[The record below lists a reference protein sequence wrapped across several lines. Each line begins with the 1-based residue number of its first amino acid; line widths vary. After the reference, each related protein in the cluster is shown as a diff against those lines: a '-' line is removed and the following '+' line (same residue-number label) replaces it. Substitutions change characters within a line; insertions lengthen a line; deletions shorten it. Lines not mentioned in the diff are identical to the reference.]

1 MDPDDGKGLTPE
13 AEAAGQ
19 LSPSASEALPPLGEL
34 SFLRSSRADVVDDQP
49 VLLAALMSLA
59 FTLALV
65 LLLQMVVYERNAIAA
80 AQPRLAPLL
89 TRLCQPLNCG
99 LSPVQKIGAVLIESS
114 SFSRRSGDNFRLTI
128 ALKNTVLVPV
138 AMPAIELTLTDA
150 QDQALVRRVIHPDDL
165 QVATEA
171 LAPGVDVLTSVDA
184 ALAPEIAAAVAG
196 YRMVAFYP

>member
-1 MDPDDGKGLTPE
+1 MDPDDGKGLTPGAAVV
-13 AEAAGQ
+13 AEA
-19 LSPSASEALPPLGEL
+19 PPPDSEAQPALGEL
-34 SFLRSSRADVVDDQP
+34 SFMRSNRADAVHDQP

-65 LLLQMVVYERNAIAA
+65 LLLQTVIHERNAIAA

-114 SFSRRSGDNFRLTI
+114 SFLRGNGDNFRLTI
-128 ALKNTVLVPV
+128 ALRNTALVAV
-138 AMPAIELTLTDA
+138 AVPCIELTLTDA
-150 QDQALVRRVIHPDDL
+150 QDQALLRRVILPDEL
-165 QVATEA
+165 QVATEV
-171 LAPGVDVLTSVDA
+171 LAPGGDMLTSVDA
-184 ALAPEIAAAVAG
+184 ALAPEVAAAVAG